1 VEAEEMF
8 KKINQAN
15 SILSDEKK
23 RQLYDEY
30 GSFGLYIAEQVGDD
44 LVGSVM
50 VFQSGWFKALFGLCC
65 VVTGCYFCCC
75 CLCCCFCCCGKCRP
89 KMDDEDDQ
97 DLPDVG
103 DLEGEEAQDGEK
115 GPVTSQP
122 EATNGTIPM
131 PMPSS
136 SPKTTSPHSPSSPIP
151 QPDHTEKSPLKNTPD
166 QAAPPSYD
174 SVFPTGTQQKGEDV

>member
-1 VEAEEMF
+1 
-8 KKINQAN
+8 
-15 SILSDEKK
+15 
-23 RQLYDEY
+23 
-30 GSFGLYIAEQVGDD
+30 
-44 LVGSVM
+44 
-50 VFQSGWFKALFGLCC
+50 
-65 VVTGCYFCCC
+65 
-75 CLCCCFCCCGKCRP
+75 
-89 KMDDEDDQ
+89 MDDEDDQ

-103 DLEGEEAQDGEK
+103 DLEGEETQDGEK

-136 SPKTTSPHSPSSPIP
+136 SPKTTNPHSPSSPIP

-174 SVFPTGTQQKGEDV
+174 SVFPTGTQQKGEEV